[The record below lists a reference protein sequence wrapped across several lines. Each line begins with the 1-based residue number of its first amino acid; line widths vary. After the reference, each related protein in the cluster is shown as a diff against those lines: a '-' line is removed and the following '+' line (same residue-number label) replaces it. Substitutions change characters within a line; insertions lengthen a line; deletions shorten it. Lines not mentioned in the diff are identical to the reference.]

1 MQRRDFLKAS
11 AAAVA
16 TSTLGAP
23 AIAQSAAKT
32 LRFVP
37 QANLTAPDPIWT
49 TATVAIN
56 HGYMVW
62 DTLYGI
68 DDTLVS
74 QPQMVA
80 GHEISDDKLTW
91 TFTLRDGLLF
101 HDNEQVR
108 AIDCVTSIARW
119 SKRDPFGQKLASQTE
134 EMKAL
139 GDNKFSVRLKKP
151 FPLMTYALGAD
162 GCFIM
167 PERIAS
173 TDAFKQISEYVGSG
187 PFKFLKDEWV
197 AGSKAAWAKFDKYN
211 PRQEKA
217 EFFSGGKHVFVD
229 RVEWQVI
236 PDPATAAA
244 ALQRGEVDW
253 VEWPLIDLIPMLKKS
268 PGVQIAVNDPF
279 GVVGMI
285 RFNQLFPPFDNIK
298 LRQALWSAIDQKDF
312 MDAVAGEQT
321 DLVKQGTVGF
331 FTLGSPM
338 ANATGMEALTGP
350 RDLAK
355 AKKLIAESG
364 YKGEKIVLMA
374 PTDQPA
380 ILAVCQVVNG
390 TFQKLG
396 LNMDYQAMDW
406 GTLVTRR
413 ASKEPP
419 EKGGWNIFCTSWTG
433 LTVAN
438 PGGHFPLRGNGA
450 NSWFGWPTDPKIEA
464 LRDAWFDAPDLAA
477 QKKICEQIQSTAFE
491 DVPFIPIGQ
500 WFQPTGYRTNIVDIV
515 KCPQILFWNVKKS

>member
-1 MQRRDFLKAS
+1 MKRRDFIKAG
-11 AAAVA
+11 AAAA
-16 TSTLGAP
+16 AAGGLGAP

-37 QANLTAPDPIWT
+37 QANLASPDQIWT
-49 TATVAIN
+49 TATVAAN

-68 DDTLVS
+68 DNAGVGH
-74 QPQMVA
+74 PQMLA
-80 GHEISDDKLTW
+80 GQEISDDKLTW

-101 HDNEQVR
+101 HDNAPVR
-108 AIDCVTSIARW
+108 AIDCVTSINRW
-119 SKRDPFGQKLASQTE
+119 SKRDPFGQQLALQTD

-139 GDNKFSVRLKKP
+139 DDKKFTIRLKKP
-151 FPLMTYALGAD
+151 YPLMTYALGAD

-167 PERIAS
+167 PERIAA

-197 AGSKAAWAKFDKYN
+197 SGAKAAYARFEKYN
-211 PRQEKA
+211 PRSEKPD
-217 EFFSGGKHVFVD
+217 FFSGGKQVYLD

-244 ALQRGEVDW
+244 ALQSGEVDW
-253 VEWPLIDLIPMLKKS
+253 VEWPLIDLLPMLKQA
-268 PGVQIAVNDPF
+268 PGVEIAINDPL
-279 GVVGMI
+279 GVLGII
-285 RFNQLFPPFDNIK
+285 RFNQLYPPFDNPK
-298 LRQALWSAIDQKDF
+298 LRRALLAAIDQTEF
-312 MDAVAGEQT
+312 MDAVAGDQT
-321 DLVKQGTVGF
+321 DLVKTGVGF
-331 FTLGSPM
+331 FTLGTPM
-338 ANATGMEALTGP
+338 ASTAGMEALSGP
-350 RDLAK
+350 RSIETAK
-355 AKKLIAESG
+355 QLVAESG

-380 ILAVCQVVNG
+380 ILAVCQVANSV
-390 TFQKLG
+390 FQKIG
-396 LNMDYQAMDW
+396 LNMDYQPLDW

-419 EKGGWNIFCTSWTG
+419 DKGGWNVFCTSWTG

-450 NSWFGWPTDPKIEA
+450 NAWFGWPSDPKMEE
-464 LRDAWFDAPDLAA
+464 LRAAWFDAPDLAG
-477 QKKICEQIQSTAFE
+477 QKKICEQIQLTAFQ

-500 WFQPTGYRTNIVDIV
+500 WFQPTGYRASITDII
-515 KCPQILFWNVKKS
+515 KCPNILFWNVKKT